1 MSGKSVGVDTG
12 ETTPDHEGS
21 DADLRT
27 LVRDAVGDTAVTEI
41 VYRENTGTLSA
52 PDTEWSRFDAVA
64 DLPDG
69 GVTGWDELYVYT
81 ESHVYRWL
89 GVGFGNGPERLP
101 RNPEDLPGR
110 G

>member
-1 MSGKSVGVDTG
+1 MSGKSMGVDTG
-12 ETTPDHEGS
+12 DATAGHTAS

-27 LVRDAVGDTAVTEI
+27 LVREAVGDTAVTKI
-41 VYRENTGTLSA
+41 VYHENTGTLSA

-69 GVTGWDELYVYT
+69 GVEGWDELYVYT
-81 ESHVYRWL
+81 DSHVYRWV

-101 RNPEDLPGR
+101 RSPDNLPGSE
-110 G
+110 